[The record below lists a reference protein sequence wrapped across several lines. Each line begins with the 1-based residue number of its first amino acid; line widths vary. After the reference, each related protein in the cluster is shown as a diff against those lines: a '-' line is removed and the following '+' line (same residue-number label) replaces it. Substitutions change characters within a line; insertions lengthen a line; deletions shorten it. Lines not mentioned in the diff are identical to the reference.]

1 MRQFS
6 EKDLLRCEES
16 INLSDTMEKLFG
28 DYMDYDSAHA
38 SELNRACICNRFE
51 IPEFLLTGGAK
62 KYGYMFADKYLS
74 YFFELDTPLLR
85 ARFKCKK
92 DYYKK
97 FLLDMDGVKYFSLW
111 KYCTQVFNSENAER
125 AMRLMFFDKD
135 ADIFDISPINSIL
148 EAYTCGDY
156 SFLLRMIHADDYEAV
171 TVKGLRK
178 HEETPQV
185 QERYTVDLQPKEVKE
200 EVKKPA
206 ETQKKEKECQKEV
219 QEPVEDDCRLHFVGA
234 NRRPRRNII
243 AKTIVPNRVVVEP
256 RTQARYES
264 KDNGKFAIGYR
275 GALPATSYKVKGIIT
290 QKTEY
295 AKSRDVLPRH
305 TKFFSGDKVQ
315 SGYVYRDMLYPNLFE
330 LCSYLEVPVGYVSSR
345 SYLWKK
351 FMGAYDV
358 TSVVD
363 SYIRRNTK
371 LSVNGAT
378 VRSDYELIGLAENF
392 YESDDYSRLMR
403 DGVAKVMAY

>member
-1 MRQFS
+1 
-6 EKDLLRCEES
+6 
-16 INLSDTMEKLFG
+16 
-28 DYMDYDSAHA
+28 
-38 SELNRACICNRFE
+38 
-51 IPEFLLTGGAK
+51 
-62 KYGYMFADKYLS
+62 
-74 YFFELDTPLLR
+74 
-85 ARFKCKK
+85 
-92 DYYKK
+92 
-97 FLLDMDGVKYFSLW
+97 MDGVKYFSLW

-125 AMRLMFFDKD
+125 AMRLMFLDKNS
-135 ADIFDISPINSIL
+135 DIFDMSPINEIL
-148 EAYTCGDY
+148 SAYTCGDY
-156 SFLLRMIHADDYEAV
+156 SFLLKMVHAEDYSAV
-171 TVKGLRK
+171 EKLREHHK
-178 HEETPQV
+178 EVSQT
-185 QERYTVDLQPKEVKE
+185 QERYTVDLQSKEVKE

-219 QEPVEDDCRLHFVGA
+219 QKPVEDDCRLHFVGA

-264 KDNGKFAIGYR
+264 KDNGKFAVGYR
-275 GALPATSYKVKGIIT
+275 GFLPATSYKVKGIIT

-305 TKFFSGDKVQ
+305 TKFSSGDKVQ

-358 TSVVD
+358 TSIVD

-378 VRSDYELIGLAENF
+378 VRSDYELNGLAENF

-403 DGVAKVMAY
+403 DGVVKVMAY

>member
-1 MRQFS
+1 MKQFS
-6 EKDLLRCEES
+6 EKDLLRCEKS
-16 INLSDTMEKLFG
+16 INLNDTMEKLFG
-28 DYMDYDSAHA
+28 NFVDYDSAHA

-62 KYGYMFADKYLS
+62 KYGYMFAYKYLS
-74 YFFELDTPLLR
+74 YLFELDTPILR
-85 ARFKCKK
+85 AQFKCKE

-97 FLLDMDGVKYFSLW
+97 FLLDMNGVKYFSLW

-125 AMRLMFFDKD
+125 VMRLMFFDKD
-135 ADIFDISPINSIL
+135 ADIFSISPINEIL
-148 EAYTCGDY
+148 SAYTCGDY
-156 SFLLRMIHADDYEAV
+156 SYLLKMVHAEDYEAV
-171 TVKGLRK
+171 KGLRN
-178 HEETPQV
+178 HEEASQV
-185 QERYTVDLQPKEVKE
+185 QERYVVDLPSKEVKE

-206 ETQKKEKECQKEV
+206 ETQEEEKECQKEV
-219 QEPVEDDCRLHFVGA
+219 QEPVEDDCRIHLVGA
-234 NRRPRRNII
+234 NRRPRRNIM

-275 GALPATSYKVKGIIT
+275 GALPASYKVKCTIN

-295 AKSRDVLPRH
+295 AKSRNVLPRH
-305 TKFFSGDKVQ
+305 TKFSSGDKVKY
-315 SGYVYRDMLYPNLFE
+315 GFVYRDMLFPNLFE

-351 FMGAYDV
+351 FMGDYDV

-363 SYIRRNTK
+363 SYIRRSSK
-371 LSVNGAT
+371 LSVNGTT
-378 VRSDYELIGLAENF
+378 VRSDYELNSLAENF
-392 YESDDYSRLMR
+392 YESDDYNRLIK
-403 DGVAKVMAY
+403 DGVARVMAY

>member
-74 YFFELDTPLLR
+74 YFFELDTPILR

-125 AMRLMFFDKD
+125 AMRIMFFDKD
-135 ADIFDISPINSIL
+135 SDIFDMSPINGIL
-148 EAYTCGDY
+148 EAYTFGDY
-156 SFLLRMIHADDYEAV
+156 SYLLKMVHAEDYSAV
-171 TVKGLRK
+171 KKLRG
-178 HEETPQV
+178 HEETSQT
-185 QERYTVDLQPKEVKE
+185 QERYIVDLQPKEVKE

-206 ETQKKEKECQKEV
+206 ETRRKKESVKK
-219 QEPVEDDCRLHFVGA
+219 VEDNCRLHCVGA

-243 AKTIVPNRVVVEP
+243 AKTIVPNRIVVEP

-264 KDNGKFAIGYR
+264 KNNGTFSVGYR
-275 GALPATSYKVKGIIT
+275 GALPPTSYKVKGVIT

-295 AKSRDVLPRH
+295 AKSRDVLPKH
-305 TKFFSGDKVQ
+305 TKFSSGDKVQ
-315 SGYVYRDMLYPNLFE
+315 SGYVYRDMLYSNLFE

-363 SYIRRNTK
+363 SYLRRNSK
-371 LSVNGAT
+371 LSVNGT
-378 VRSDYELIGLAENF
+378 IVRSDYELNSLAENF
-392 YESDDYSRLMR
+392 YESDDYSRLIR
-403 DGVAKVMAY
+403 DGVVKVMAY

>member
-85 ARFKCKK
+85 ARLKCKK

-125 AMRLMFFDKD
+125 AMRIMFFDKD
-135 ADIFDISPINSIL
+135 SNIFDMSPINGIL
-148 EAYTCGDY
+148 EAYTFGDY
-156 SFLLRMIHADDYEAV
+156 SYLLKMVHAEDYSAV
-171 TVKGLRK
+171 EKLRG

-200 EVKKPA
+200 EVKKPT

-264 KDNGKFAIGYR
+264 KDNGKFTVGYR

-305 TKFFSGDKVQ
+305 TKFSSGDKVQ

-358 TSVVD
+358 TSIVD

-378 VRSDYELIGLAENF
+378 VRSDYELNGLAENF
-392 YESDDYSRLMR
+392 YESDDYNRLMR
-403 DGVAKVMAY
+403 DGVVKVMAY

>member
-1 MRQFS
+1 MRHFS
-6 EKDLLRCEES
+6 EEDLLRCEKS

-28 DYMDYDSAHA
+28 DFINYDSAHA

-62 KYGYMFADKYLS
+62 KYGYMFAYKYLS
-74 YFFELDTPLLR
+74 YLFELDTPILR
-85 ARFKCKK
+85 AQFKCKE
-92 DYYKK
+92 DYYEK
-97 FLLDMDGVKYFSLW
+97 FLLDMNGVKYFSLW

-125 AMRLMFFDKD
+125 VMRLMFFDKNS
-135 ADIFDISPINSIL
+135 DIFDISPINEIL
-148 EAYTCGDY
+148 SAYTCGDY
-156 SFLLRMIHADDYEAV
+156 SYLLKMVHAEDYEAV
-171 TVKGLRK
+171 KGLRN
-178 HEETPQV
+178 HEEASQV
-185 QERYTVDLQPKEVKE
+185 QERYVVDLPSKEVKE

-206 ETQKKEKECQKEV
+206 ETQEEEKECQKEV
-219 QEPVEDDCRLHFVGA
+219 QEPVEDDCRIHLVGV
-234 NRRPRRNII
+234 NRRPRRNIM

-275 GALPATSYKVKGIIT
+275 GALPATSYKVKCTIN

-295 AKSRDVLPRH
+295 AKSRNVLPRH
-305 TKFFSGDKVQ
+305 TKFSSGDKVQ
-315 SGYVYRDMLYPNLFE
+315 SGYVYRDMLFPNLFE

-363 SYIRRNTK
+363 SYIRRNSK
-371 LSVNGAT
+371 LLVNGTT
-378 VRSDYELIGLAENF
+378 VRSDYELNSLAENF
-392 YESDDYSRLMR
+392 YESDDYNRLIKDR
-403 DGVAKVMAY
+403 VARVMAY

>member
-6 EKDLLRCEES
+6 EKDLLKCEES
-16 INLSDTMEKLFG
+16 INLNDTMEKLFG
-28 DYMDYDSAHA
+28 DFVDYDSAHA

-62 KYGYMFADKYLS
+62 KYGYMFAKKYLG
-74 YFFELDTPLLR
+74 YLFELDTPMLR
-85 ARFKCKK
+85 AQFKCKR
-92 DYYKK
+92 DYYEK
-97 FLLDMDGVKYFSLW
+97 FLLDMGGVKYFSLW

-125 AMRLMFFDKD
+125 AMRLVFFDRD
-135 ADIFDISPINSIL
+135 ANIFDISPINSIL
-148 EAYTCGDY
+148 EAYTYGDY
-156 SFLLRMIHADDYEAV
+156 SYLLKMVHADDYEAV
-171 TVKGLRK
+171 TEKGLRK
-178 HEETPQV
+178 HEEAPQV
-185 QERYTVDLQPKEVKE
+185 QESYPSFSVLESQSKEVKE

-206 ETQKKEKECQKEV
+206 KTQEVKV
-219 QEPVEDDCRLHFVGA
+219 QEPVEDDCKLHFVGA
-234 NRRPRRNII
+234 NRRPRRNIM

-264 KDNGKFAIGYR
+264 KNNGTFSVGYR
-275 GALPATSYKVKGIIT
+275 GALPATSYKVKGVIT

-295 AKSRDVLPRH
+295 AKSRDILPKH
-305 TKFFSGDKVQ
+305 TKFSSGDKVQ
-315 SGYVYRDMLYPNLFE
+315 SGYVYRDMLYSNLFE

-358 TSVVD
+358 TSIVD
-363 SYIRRNTK
+363 SYLRRNSRI
-371 LSVNGAT
+371 SVNGT
-378 VRSDYELIGLAENF
+378 IVRSDYELNGLADNF

-403 DGVAKVMAY
+403 DGVARVMTY

>member
-6 EKDLLRCEES
+6 EEDLLRCEKS
-16 INLSDTMEKLFG
+16 INLSDTMEKLF
-28 DYMDYDSAHA
+28 DDFVDYDSAHA
-38 SELNRACICNRFE
+38 SKLNRACICNRFE

-62 KYGYMFADKYLS
+62 KYGYMFAYKYLS
-74 YFFELDTPLLR
+74 YLFELDTPILR
-85 ARFKCKK
+85 AQFKCKE
-92 DYYKK
+92 DYYEK
-97 FLLDMDGVKYFSLW
+97 FLLDMNGVKYFSLW

-125 AMRLMFFDKD
+125 AMRIMFFDKD
-135 ADIFDISPINSIL
+135 ADIFSISPINEIL
-148 EAYTCGDY
+148 SAYTCGDY
-156 SFLLRMIHADDYEAV
+156 SYLLKMVHAEDYEAV
-171 TVKGLRK
+171 KGLRN
-178 HEETPQV
+178 HEEAPQA
-185 QERYTVDLQPKEVKE
+185 QERYVVDLPSKEVKE

-206 ETQKKEKECQKEV
+206 ETQKKEKECQREV
-219 QEPVEDDCRLHFVGA
+219 QKSVEDDCRLHFVGA
-234 NRRPRRNII
+234 NRRPRRNIM

-264 KDNGKFAIGYR
+264 KDNGKFAVGYR
-275 GALPATSYKVKGIIT
+275 GFLPTTSYKVKGIIT

-305 TKFFSGDKVQ
+305 TKFSSGDKVQ

-363 SYIRRNTK
+363 SYIRRNSK

-378 VRSDYELIGLAENF
+378 VRSDYALIGLAENF
-392 YESDDYSRLMR
+392 YESDDYNRLMR

>member
-28 DYMDYDSAHA
+28 DYMEYDSAHA

-85 ARFKCKK
+85 ARLKCKK

-125 AMRLMFFDKD
+125 AMRIMFFDKD
-135 ADIFDISPINSIL
+135 SDIFDMSPINEIL
-148 EAYTCGDY
+148 SAYTCGDY
-156 SFLLRMIHADDYEAV
+156 SYLLKMVHADDYEAV
-171 TVKGLRK
+171 TEKGLRK
-178 HEETPQV
+178 HEETSQA
-185 QERYTVDLQPKEVKE
+185 QERHYNSSVLESQPEEVKE
-200 EVKKPA
+200 EVKKPV
-206 ETQKKEKECQKEV
+206 ETRRKKESVKK
-219 QEPVEDDCRLHFVGA
+219 VEDNCRLHLVGE

-264 KDNGKFAIGYR
+264 KDNGKFAVGYR
-275 GALPATSYKVKGIIT
+275 GFLPATSYKVKGIIT

-305 TKFFSGDKVQ
+305 TKFSSGDKVQ
-315 SGYVYRDMLYPNLFE
+315 SGYVYRDMLYSNLFE

-358 TSVVD
+358 TSIVD
-363 SYIRRNTK
+363 SYIRRNIK
-371 LSVNGAT
+371 LSVNGTT
-378 VRSDYELIGLAENF
+378 VRSDYELNGLAENF
-392 YESDDYSRLMR
+392 YESDDYNRLMR
-403 DGVAKVMAY
+403 DGVVKVMAY